1 MHLSFYLTLLL
12 LVQVSSIS
20 SAQTPPRASHALLI
34 GISDYAGST
43 GVKSL
48 IGPPNDIVLLQD
60 VLRKRFGVAD
70 RDIITLLEKQATHS
84 AIQKAFQELA
94 ARVKEGDFVY
104 IHYSGHGSTRENKNE
119 RGGYDQTWVSYGS
132 RNKNFSV
139 PDNRDVLDKE
149 INLWL
154 QPLYKKAHAAAKE
167 KRDPID
173 IVFVSDSC
181 HSGTVARGIAKDSV
195 TNVREVKPD
204 PAPYPQFIPAESSSS
219 LPGVRIGAARDTESA
234 IELDPRNGSECTDPK
249 HCAGVFTWHWVKA
262 LQQAKPGEQWGDVFK
277 RTYTMVTADPYRTQ
291 QPQLEGHTE
300 RPIFG
305 GAFAAPSLTVAV
317 TEVDATRGTAQLGA
331 GAASGVSK
339 GSVYRLYTAT
349 DSNHG
354 DAPELEVTDASQAT
368 TSEAKLLN
376 GTVQVGDLVTE
387 VRHVYQFN
395 PTRLYMSG
403 DFAKDL
409 DQPLIQAIEGAVS
422 GLSDFSGFQLVP
434 DRAHADLLL
443 YVLHPKKNTDG
454 QYVHDDSTRQRLPQS
469 FHAQPPE
476 VWVVTPQDQVLHDNM
491 RISFGDMQEGMRVL
505 QTNLR
510 AFAWAREV
518 KGLNASGA
526 LPRISV
532 QVAVLR
538 PNTICGTECRY
549 APSDVQRKIPHRK
562 ISSYELGDGRT
573 MVQRGDSITF
583 SIQNKDRL
591 LSWYVYLL
599 NIAPDGAVNVIFPTR
614 DDRQERALVKGGEGV
629 GLDALKEE
637 ERVWLQLNDLG
648 VETIKLIVSRKPI
661 DVQLLENRGGYE
673 RKGDLNPL
681 ERLLKAAGR
690 GRRDNQA
697 ITVEDWGTLTAAYEV
712 HARQ

>member
-1 MHLSFYLTLLL
+1 MRLSFCLVLLL
-12 LVQVSSIS
+12 LVPVSSIS
-20 SAQTPPRASHALLI
+20 SAQTPLRASHALLI

-48 IGPPNDIVLLQD
+48 MGPPNDIQLVRD
-60 VLRKRFGVAD
+60 VLRKRFGVVD
-70 RDIITLLEKQATHS
+70 KNIITLLEDQATHS
-84 AIQKAFQELA
+84 AIRKAFEELA
-94 ARVKEGDFVY
+94 VRVKEGDFVY

-119 RGGYDQTWVSYGS
+119 RGGYDQTWVTYGS
-132 RNKNFSV
+132 RNKNFSA

-154 QPLYKKAHAAAKE
+154 QPLYRKAQAAAKE
-167 KRDPID
+167 KNDPID

-181 HSGTVARGIAKDSV
+181 HSGTVARGIAKDGV

-204 PAPYPQFIPAESSSS
+204 PAPYPQITHAESSSS
-219 LPGVRIGAARDTESA
+219 LPGVRIGAAGDTESA
-234 IELDPRNGSECTDPK
+234 IERDPRNGEECKDRE
-249 HCAGVFTWHWVKA
+249 HCTGVFTWHWVKA

-277 RTYTMVTADPYRTQ
+277 RTYTMVTADPYTVQ
-291 QPQLEGHTE
+291 QPQQEGHAE

-305 GAFAAPSLTVAV
+305 GVFAAPSLTVAV
-317 TEVDATRGTAQLGA
+317 TEVDATKGTAQLGA

-339 GSVYRLYTAT
+339 GSTYRLYTAT
-349 DSNHG
+349 NSNHG
-354 DAPELEVTDASQAT
+354 DVPELEVTDASQAT
-368 TSEAKLLN
+368 TSEAKLLK
-376 GTVQVGDLVTE
+376 GTVRVGDLLTE
-387 VRHVYQFN
+387 IRHAYQFN
-395 PTRLYMSG
+395 PTRLYVSG

-454 QYVHDDSTRQRLPQS
+454 QYVHDASTRQRLPQS
-469 FHAQPPE
+469 FRTQPSE
-476 VWVVTPQDQVLHDNM
+476 IWVVTPQDQVLHDNM

-505 QTNLR
+505 QKNLR
-510 AFAWAREV
+510 AFARAREI
-518 KGLNASGA
+518 KGLSAPGA
-526 LPRISV
+526 PPRISV

-538 PNTICGTECRY
+538 PNEICGTECRY
-549 APSDVQRKIPHRK
+549 APSDMQHTIPHAK

-583 SIQNKDRL
+583 SIQNKDRPR
-591 LSWYVYLL
+591 SWYVYLF
-599 NIAPDGAVNVIFPTR
+599 NIAPDGTVNLIFPTR
-614 DDRQERALVKGGEGV
+614 DDIQERAYLKGGESV
-629 GLDALKEE
+629 DLDALKEE
-637 ERVWLQLNDLG
+637 ERAWLQLNDLG
-648 VETIKLIVSRKPI
+648 VETIKLIVSRNPI
-661 DVQLLENRGGYE
+661 DVQLLENRDGYE

-697 ITVEDWGTLTAAYEV
+697 ITVEGWGTLTAAYEV
-712 HARQ
+712 HAK